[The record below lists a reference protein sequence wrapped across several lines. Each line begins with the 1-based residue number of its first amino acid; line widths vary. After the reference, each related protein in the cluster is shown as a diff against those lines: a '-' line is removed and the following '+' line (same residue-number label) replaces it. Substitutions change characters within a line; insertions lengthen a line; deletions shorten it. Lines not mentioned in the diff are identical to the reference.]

1 MTHLPAA
8 ALFDL
13 DGVLIDSET
22 EYTRIWEDISEAYPT
37 GIDDF
42 ARKIKGMTL
51 TQILD
56 EHYPDENIR
65 QDVCRMLDIREHA
78 MEYRVFD
85 GVADFLEELADA
97 GVPAVIV
104 TSSNDEKMRRLS
116 DMQPSLMSF
125 FHSVVSD
132 SCVKHSKP
140 HPEPYLKGAEMAG
153 VDAAD
158 CIVFE
163 DSFSGMASGRAAGA
177 AVVGL
182 ATTNPRESIVGKAD
196 VIIDSFGGLTLDGLL
211 EMLSAAGRSF

>member
-1 MTHLPAA
+1 
-8 ALFDL
+8 
-13 DGVLIDSET
+13 
-22 EYTRIWEDISEAYPT
+22 
-37 GIDDF
+37 
-42 ARKIKGMTL
+42 
-51 TQILD
+51 
-56 EHYPDENIR
+56 
-65 QDVCRMLDIREHA
+65 
-78 MEYRVFD
+78 
-85 GVADFLEELADA
+85 
-97 GVPAVIV
+97 
-104 TSSNDEKMRRLS
+104 
-116 DMQPSLMSF
+116 MQPSLMSF
-125 FHSVVSD
+125 FRSVVSD

-153 VDAAD
+153 VDAED